1 MIVWYIELVV
11 CPSVRRNVRI
21 AEHCCYGPLRTMELY
36 AVVMLSSFVTMNTG
50 IISVASSKLRNI
62 NSLT

>member
-21 AEHCCYGPLRTMELY
+21 AEHCCYGPLGQSW
-36 AVVMLSSFVTMNTG
+36 SSVPSLCCRHSRLWTLALFLLR
-50 IISVASSKLRNI
+50 ALKL
-62 NSLT
+62 

>member
-21 AEHCCYGPLRTMELY
+21 AEHCCYGPLRTIMELC
-36 AVVMLSSFVTMNTG
+36 AVVMLSSFATMNIG
-50 IISVASSKLRNI
+50 IISVASSKVI
-62 NSLT
+62 EY